1 MRFPVV
7 VHKDEGSSYG
17 VTIPD
22 LPWLL
27 LRRGHDWTRPFSNA
41 QEAVTV
47 PHVEAMFMAGELL
60 PKTRPLQ
67 EHHANEDYR
76 DAQYWGFVDVDLS
89 TIENK
94 AVRLNIT
101 MPSRVLA
108 LVDEA
113 AARVQRITLRLPG
126 ARRTGAYRGG
136 TRLRMALAPAVP
148 RGGVV
153 REIGGWETRWHPR
166 VFDRRVRYSVQYTYH
181 QGTKERD
188 V

>member
-17 VTIPD
+17 VTVPD
-22 LPWLL
+22 LP
-27 LRRGHDWTRPFSNA
+27 GCFSGGDTLDEALTNA
-41 QEAVTV
+41 QEAIAGHIETL
-47 PHVEAMFMAGELL
+47 FMVAEPL
-60 PKTRPLQ
+60 PETRTLQ

-101 MPSRVLA
+101 LPARVVA

-113 AARVQRITLRLPG
+113 AASPANPARDSWRAPLLNTSQRNAAKDGIRSCCTK
-126 ARRTGAYRGG
+126 RRRGE
-136 TRLRMALAPAVP
+136 R
-148 RGGVV
+148 
-153 REIGGWETRWHPR
+153 
-166 VFDRRVRYSVQYTYH
+166 DRRMGNSFVP
-181 QGTKERD
+181 
-188 V
+188 

>member
-17 VTIPD
+17 VTVPD
-22 LPWLL
+22 LP
-27 LRRGHDWTRPFSNA
+27 GCFSGGDTLDEAFTNA
-41 QEAVTV
+41 QEAIAGHIETL
-47 PHVEAMFMAGELL
+47 FMVSEPL

-76 DAQYWGFVDVDLS
+76 DALCWGFVDVDLS

-101 MPSRVLA
+101 LPARVVA

-113 AARVQRITLRLPG
+113 AARSSESRSGFL
-126 ARRTGAYRGG
+126 ARA
-136 TRLRMALAPAVP
+136 ALEHIAEERAKEAVSE
-148 RGGVV
+148 V
-153 REIGGWETRWHPR
+153 
-166 VFDRRVRYSVQYTYH
+166 
-181 QGTKERD
+181 
-188 V
+188 